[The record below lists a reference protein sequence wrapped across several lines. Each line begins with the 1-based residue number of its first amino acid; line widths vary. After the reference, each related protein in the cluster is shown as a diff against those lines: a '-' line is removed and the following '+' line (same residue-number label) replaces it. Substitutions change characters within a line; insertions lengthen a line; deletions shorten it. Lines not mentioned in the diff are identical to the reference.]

1 MSTQTLT
8 TIPTSGKKPRV
19 RMERVNWSGT
29 IILILCAVTVLLPLY
44 VTISMAFKTT
54 GQAVD
59 GNAFSLPAP
68 FSIDGFV
75 EAWNLTKFPVGAA
88 ISLLVTAGTVIATI
102 LLAAFAS
109 YAIVRNW
116 DRRLFR
122 YSFFYLLAA
131 MFIPFPVVALP
142 QIQLTGR
149 VGLDNPLGVIILA
162 TMFQLSFSVLLFTAF
177 LRSIP
182 IELEESARIDGA
194 TTWQT
199 FWQLIFPL
207 LAPMSATVGIFAFL
221 YAWNDF
227 MMPSL
232 IISDPA
238 LQTLPVRQNLFQT
251 QFSNN
256 YNVSF
261 ASFGDRSELRVV
273 LDLHDGSPVAQCVGE
288 AGVRPLPETVGMRWR
303 DAVAVHG
310 GGDAGAQCEHAVSRD
325 AGLVECRT
333 QLLED
338 HRPALVGRLVR
349 GDLHPVMHER
359 PVDRIRDGHGE
370 VRVAGVDADDD
381 AEVGGEGET
390 PCGAPGAV
398 APGGAGIGE
407 FVQHVGADQGV
418 DRIDRGGTGER
429 GAGHDVAGGEVAGI
443 PGEVEHGADARAS
456 GSETSRDFCHTP

>member
-1 MSTQTLT
+1 MTTTQPALAFEQADVSVGLQKSRSSQRSKRT
-8 TIPTSGKKPRV
+8 
-19 RMERVNWSGT
+19 ERVNWSTT

-54 GQAVD
+54 DQAVD

-75 EAWNLTKFPVGAA
+75 QAWNLTKFPVGAA
-88 ISLLVTAGTVIATI
+88 ISLFVTAGTVIATI
-102 LLAAFAS
+102 VLAAFAS

-149 VGLDNPLGVIILA
+149 VGLDNPLGVVILA

-182 IELEESARIDGA
+182 LELEESARIDGA
-194 TTWQT
+194 STWQT
-199 FWQLIFPL
+199 FWRVIFPL

-238 LQTLPVRQNLFQT
+238 LQTLPVRQNLFQS

-261 ASFGDRSELRVV
+261 ASYLMAMAPAIVV
-273 LDLHDGSPVAQCVGE
+273 YLFTQRWVME
-288 AGVRPLPETVGMRWR
+288 GV
-303 DAVAVHG
+303 
-310 GGDAGAQCEHAVSRD
+310 
-325 AGLVECRT
+325 T
-333 QLLED
+333 Q
-338 HRPALVGRLVR
+338 
-349 GDLHPVMHER
+349 
-359 PVDRIRDGHGE
+359 
-370 VRVAGVDADDD
+370 
-381 AEVGGEGET
+381 
-390 PCGAPGAV
+390 GAV
-398 APGGAGIGE
+398 KG
-407 FVQHVGADQGV
+407 
-418 DRIDRGGTGER
+418 
-429 GAGHDVAGGEVAGI
+429 
-443 PGEVEHGADARAS
+443 
-456 GSETSRDFCHTP
+456 

>member
-1 MSTQTLT
+1 MSTETLT
-8 TIPTSGKKPRV
+8 TIPADGRRKRQK
-19 RMERVNWSGT
+19 MERVNWSGT
-29 IILILCAVTVLLPLY
+29 IILILCTATILIPLY

-68 FSIDGFV
+68 FSVDGFV
-75 EAWNLTKFPVGAA
+75 QAWTLTKFPVGAA

-102 LLAAFAS
+102 VLAAFAS

-149 VGLDNPLGVIILA
+149 VGLDNPFGVIILA

-199 FWQLIFPL
+199 FWRLIFPL

-238 LQTLPVRQNLFQT
+238 LQTLPVRQNLFQN

-256 YNVSF
+256 YNVAF
-261 ASFGDRSELRVV
+261 ASYLMATA
-273 LDLHDGSPVAQCVGE
+273 PAIVAYLFTQRWVME
-288 AGVRPLPETVGMRWR
+288 GV
-303 DAVAVHG
+303 
-310 GGDAGAQCEHAVSRD
+310 
-325 AGLVECRT
+325 T
-333 QLLED
+333 Q
-338 HRPALVGRLVR
+338 
-349 GDLHPVMHER
+349 
-359 PVDRIRDGHGE
+359 
-370 VRVAGVDADDD
+370 
-381 AEVGGEGET
+381 
-390 PCGAPGAV
+390 GAV
-398 APGGAGIGE
+398 KG
-407 FVQHVGADQGV
+407 
-418 DRIDRGGTGER
+418 
-429 GAGHDVAGGEVAGI
+429 
-443 PGEVEHGADARAS
+443 
-456 GSETSRDFCHTP
+456 

>member
-1 MSTQTLT
+1 MSTQTIT
-8 TIPTSGKKPRV
+8 TQTAGKKPRFKI
-19 RMERVNWSGT
+19 ERPNWSGT
-29 IILILCAVTVLLPLY
+29 IILILCTVTVLLPLY

-88 ISLLVTAGTVIATI
+88 ISLLVTAGTVCATI
-102 LLAAFAS
+102 ILAAFAS

-116 DRRLFR
+116 DRKLFR
-122 YSFFYLLAA
+122 WSFFYLLAA

-149 VGLDNPLGVIILA
+149 VGLDNPFGVIILA

-238 LQTLPVRQNLFQT
+238 MQTLPVRQNLFQT

-256 YNVSF
+256 YNVAF
-261 ASFGDRSELRVV
+261 ASYLMAMAPAILAYLFTQRFVME
-273 LDLHDGSPVAQCVGE
+273 
-288 AGVRPLPETVGMRWR
+288 GV
-303 DAVAVHG
+303 
-310 GGDAGAQCEHAVSRD
+310 
-325 AGLVECRT
+325 T
-333 QLLED
+333 Q
-338 HRPALVGRLVR
+338 
-349 GDLHPVMHER
+349 
-359 PVDRIRDGHGE
+359 
-370 VRVAGVDADDD
+370 
-381 AEVGGEGET
+381 
-390 PCGAPGAV
+390 GAV
-398 APGGAGIGE
+398 KG
-407 FVQHVGADQGV
+407 
-418 DRIDRGGTGER
+418 
-429 GAGHDVAGGEVAGI
+429 
-443 PGEVEHGADARAS
+443 
-456 GSETSRDFCHTP
+456 

>member
-1 MSTQTLT
+1 MRGERYNWST
-8 TIPTSGKKPRV
+8 TI
-19 RMERVNWSGT
+19 
-29 IILILCAVTVLLPLY
+29 LLLLCAVTVLLPLY
-44 VTISMAFKTT
+44 VTVTMAFKTR
-54 GQAVD
+54 GQSTD
-59 GNAFSLPAP
+59 GNAFSWPAP
-68 FSIDGFV
+68 ISFDGFV
-75 EAWNLTKFPVGAA
+75 EAWNLTNFPVGALM
-88 ISLLVTAGTVIATI
+88 SLLVTAGTVIATI

-116 DRRLFR
+116 DKRFFR
-122 YSFFYLLAA
+122 WSFFYLLAA

-149 VGLDNPLGVIILA
+149 FGLDNPGGVVLLA

-199 FWQLIFPL
+199 FWRLIFPL

-261 ASFGDRSELRVV
+261 ASYLMAMAPAVIAYLFTQRWVME
-273 LDLHDGSPVAQCVGE
+273 
-288 AGVRPLPETVGMRWR
+288 GVTQ
-303 DAVAVHG
+303 
-310 GGDAGAQCEHAVSRD
+310 GALK
-325 AGLVECRT
+325 G
-333 QLLED
+333 
-338 HRPALVGRLVR
+338 
-349 GDLHPVMHER
+349 
-359 PVDRIRDGHGE
+359 
-370 VRVAGVDADDD
+370 
-381 AEVGGEGET
+381 
-390 PCGAPGAV
+390 
-398 APGGAGIGE
+398 
-407 FVQHVGADQGV
+407 
-418 DRIDRGGTGER
+418 
-429 GAGHDVAGGEVAGI
+429 
-443 PGEVEHGADARAS
+443 
-456 GSETSRDFCHTP
+456 

>member
-1 MSTQTLT
+1 MSQALLT
-8 TIPTSGKKPRV
+8 PESDLSTEAIATGKRRRGRV
-19 RMERVNWSGT
+19 GMEKISWSTT
-29 IILILCAVTVLLPLY
+29 IILMLCAVTVLLPLY
-44 VTISMAFKTT
+44 VTITMAFKTT

-59 GNAFSLPAP
+59 GQAFSWPAP
-68 FSIDGFV
+68 FSIEGFI
-75 EAWNLTKFPVGAA
+75 EAWNLTKFPVGAG

-102 LLAAFAS
+102 ILAAFAS

-122 YSFFYLLAA
+122 WSFFYLLAA

-149 VGLDNPLGVIILA
+149 VGLDNPMGVIILA

-199 FWQLIFPL
+199 FWRLIFPL

-261 ASFGDRSELRVV
+261 ASYLMAMA
-273 LDLHDGSPVAQCVGE
+273 PAIVAYLFTQRWVME
-288 AGVRPLPETVGMRWR
+288 GV
-303 DAVAVHG
+303 
-310 GGDAGAQCEHAVSRD
+310 
-325 AGLVECRT
+325 T
-333 QLLED
+333 Q
-338 HRPALVGRLVR
+338 
-349 GDLHPVMHER
+349 
-359 PVDRIRDGHGE
+359 
-370 VRVAGVDADDD
+370 
-381 AEVGGEGET
+381 
-390 PCGAPGAV
+390 GAV
-398 APGGAGIGE
+398 KG
-407 FVQHVGADQGV
+407 
-418 DRIDRGGTGER
+418 
-429 GAGHDVAGGEVAGI
+429 
-443 PGEVEHGADARAS
+443 
-456 GSETSRDFCHTP
+456 

>member
-1 MSTQTLT
+1 MSTQTIT
-8 TIPTSGKKPRV
+8 TVTADGRKPRI

-68 FSIDGFV
+68 FSLDGFI
-75 EAWNLTKFPVGAA
+75 EAWNLTKFPVGAG
-88 ISLLVTAGTVIATI
+88 ISLLVTAGTVTATI
-102 LLAAFAS
+102 VLAALAS

-149 VGLDNPLGVIILA
+149 LGLDNPLGVIILA

-199 FWQLIFPL
+199 FWRLIFPL

-238 LQTLPVRQNLFQT
+238 LQTLPVRQNLFQN

-256 YNVSF
+256 YNVAF
-261 ASFGDRSELRVV
+261 ASYLMAMAPAILAYLFTQRFVME
-273 LDLHDGSPVAQCVGE
+273 
-288 AGVRPLPETVGMRWR
+288 GV
-303 DAVAVHG
+303 
-310 GGDAGAQCEHAVSRD
+310 
-325 AGLVECRT
+325 T
-333 QLLED
+333 Q
-338 HRPALVGRLVR
+338 
-349 GDLHPVMHER
+349 
-359 PVDRIRDGHGE
+359 
-370 VRVAGVDADDD
+370 
-381 AEVGGEGET
+381 
-390 PCGAPGAV
+390 GAV
-398 APGGAGIGE
+398 KG
-407 FVQHVGADQGV
+407 
-418 DRIDRGGTGER
+418 
-429 GAGHDVAGGEVAGI
+429 
-443 PGEVEHGADARAS
+443 
-456 GSETSRDFCHTP
+456 